1 MMAIDKGGAGHY
13 RKVSC
18 VLCDE
23 EQGGGGRAH
32 TCVAL
37 RSHDPILIDA
47 QGPPGNLANMV
58 GSPQRR
64 TTLYKYIQLWNQ
76 PTRSLLSFVSRKGNC
91 DDKRFYNRL

>member
-1 MMAIDKGGAGHY
+1 M
-13 RKVSC
+13 RS
-18 VLCDE
+18 
-23 EQGGGGRAH
+23 AH

-47 QGPPGNLANMV
+47 QGPTRNLANMG

-76 PTRSLLSFVSRKGNC
+76 PTRSLLSFVSRFMTTRGFITDF
-91 DDKRFYNRL
+91 DDGHKIGLLCLLDLFCSTNILT